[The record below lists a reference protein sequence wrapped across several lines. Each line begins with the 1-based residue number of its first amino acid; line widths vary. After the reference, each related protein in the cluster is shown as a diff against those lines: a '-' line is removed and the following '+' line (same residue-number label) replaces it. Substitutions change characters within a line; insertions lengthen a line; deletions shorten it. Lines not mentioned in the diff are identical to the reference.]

1 MRALT
6 IEPGRAHSARL
17 EDIPEPDPQE
27 GAVLVR
33 TLCVGLCGTDR
44 DLFAGEYGE
53 APAGEER
60 LVPGHESLGEV
71 LEAPRDSGL
80 SPGDLVVGIVRRPDP
95 VPCSNCA
102 VGEWDMC
109 RNGRYTEHGIKRR
122 HGFCRERFRLETGAA
137 VKLDGRLRSVGVLL
151 EPASILAKAW
161 AHIENIGARARWTPK
176 RVLVTGAG
184 PIGLFA
190 ALLGAQRGLEVHV
203 LDRAEGGLKP
213 QLVTDL
219 GGHYH
224 TGSVGDV
231 CPEADVVI
239 ECTGAPSLVFDVMRS
254 VAPNGIVCLTG
265 ISSGVRKVEVDANG
279 LNRSLVLE
287 NNVVF
292 GTVNANRLHY
302 ELAAEALARTPEP
315 WLERLITRQVPI
327 ERWDEAL
334 GGGGGSHVKTVIQF

>member
-6 IEPGRAHSARL
+6 VEPGRADSARL
-17 EDIPEPDPQE
+17 DDIAEPGPHE

-33 TLCVGLCGTDR
+33 TLEVGICGTDR
-44 DLFAGEYGE
+44 DLFEGEYGE
-53 APAGEER
+53 APKGETR
-60 LVPGHESLGEV
+60 LVIGHESLGEV
-71 LEAPRDSGL
+71 IDAPEDCGL
-80 SPGDLVVGIVRRPDP
+80 APGDLVAGIVRRPDP
-95 VPCSNCA
+95 VPCPNCA

-109 RNGRYTEHGIKRR
+109 SNGRYTEHGIKRL
-122 HGFCRERFRLETGAA
+122 HGFCRERFRLEPGAA
-137 VKLDGRLRSVGVLL
+137 VKVDAGLRSVGVLL

-161 AHIENIGARARWTPK
+161 AHIDEIGTRARWAPK

-184 PIGLFA
+184 PIGLLA

-203 LDRAEGGLKP
+203 LDRAEEGLKP
-213 QLVTDL
+213 RLVEDL

-231 CPEADVVI
+231 CPQADIVI
-239 ECTGAPSLVFDVMRS
+239 ECTGAPALVFDVMRS

-265 ISSGVRKVEVDANG
+265 ISSGVRKIEVDANG

-302 ELAAEALARTPEP
+302 EIAAEALARAPRA
-315 WLERLITRQVPI
+315 WLERLITRRVPI
-327 ERWDEAL
+327 DEWRQALNGSGERI
-334 GGGGGSHVKTVIQF
+334 KTVLTF

>member
-1 MRALT
+1 MKALT
-6 IEPGRAHSARL
+6 IEPGRADTARL
-17 EDIPEPDPQE
+17 DDIAEPEPHE
-27 GAVLVR
+27 GAVLVK
-33 TLCVGLCGTDR
+33 TLEVGICGTDQ

-53 APAGEER
+53 APADEAR
-60 LVPGHESLGEV
+60 LVIGHESLGEV
-71 LEAPRDSGL
+71 LEAPEGSGL
-80 SPGDLVVGIVRRPDP
+80 AAGDLVAGIVRRPDP
-95 VPCSNCA
+95 VPCPNCA

-109 RNGRYTEHGIKRR
+109 QNGQYTEHGIKRR
-122 HGFCRERFRLETGAA
+122 HGFCRERFRLEPGAA
-137 VKLDGRLRSVGVLL
+137 VKVRPDLRSVGVLL

-161 AHIENIGARARWTPK
+161 AHIDDIGRRARWVPS

-203 LDRAEGGLKP
+203 LDRTEEGLKP
-213 QLVTDL
+213 QLVKDL

-224 TGSVGDV
+224 TGAVDDV
-231 CPEADVVI
+231 CPHADVVI
-239 ECTGAPSLVFDVMRS
+239 ECTGAPALVFDVMRS

-265 ISSGVRKVEVDANG
+265 ISSGVRKIEVDANG

-302 ELAAEALARTPEP
+302 ELAAEALAAAPRD
-315 WLERLITRQVPI
+315 WLERLGTRRVPI
-327 ERWDEAL
+327 DDWSRALERYDDRI
-334 GGGGGSHVKTVIQF
+334 KTVITF